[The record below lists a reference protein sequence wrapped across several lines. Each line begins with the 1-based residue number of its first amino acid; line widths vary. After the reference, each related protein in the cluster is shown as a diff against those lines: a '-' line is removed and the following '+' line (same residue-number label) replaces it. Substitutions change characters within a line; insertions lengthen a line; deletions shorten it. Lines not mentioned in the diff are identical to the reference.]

1 MLVDAAGDLL
11 GALPPV
17 PVAMP
22 YWQEASDVVA
32 AAREAYGIDVT
43 VLRLLEADRPAPH
56 GGTVTYL
63 AQLDGPP
70 PPGLREVAE
79 DLRPRPHP
87 LRLPYAEPGGPARSL
102 AWARERLDW
111 PAMTAVQQR
120 TWNLSAIWRLDGP
133 GGRRVWLKQVPPFF
147 DHEGAVLTW
156 LDTALPGVAPH
167 LIAAGDEGR
176 VLLGDVPGV
185 DGYEADVAQVDAIA
199 AVHHRIQARAAAA
212 TGELAAAGVPDR
224 RGPRL
229 GAWIRAELAGHQPAV
244 DAVLPDLDTRLA
256 ALAACGL
263 PDTLVHGDL
272 HGGNA
277 RLGELPPVIFDWGDS
292 SLGNPAFDV
301 LRLTGHLDAA
311 DRREVVG
318 AWAARWRA
326 DAPGADPER
335 AVALAEPLAPLHG
348 AAAYAMF
355 LAHIEPSEHPYHRDD
370 VPDALAAVA
379 SLVAAERPTVGG

>member
-70 PPGLREVAE
+70 PPDLREVAE

-102 AWARERLDW
+102 AWARERLGW

-133 GGRRVWLKQVPPFF
+133 DGRRVWLKQVPPFF
-147 DHEGAVLTW
+147 DHEGAVLRW
-156 LDTALPGVAPH
+156 LDGALPGVAPH

-185 DGYEADVAQVDAIA
+185 DGYDADVAQVQAIA
-199 AVHHRIQARAAAA
+199 AVHHRVQVRAAAA
-212 TGELAAAGVPDR
+212 NGELAAAGVPDR

-229 GAWIRAELAGHQPAV
+229 GCV
-244 DAVLPDLDTRLA
+244 DPRRRSPVTGRRSTRSCRTSTRGWPPSPP
-256 ALAACGL
+256 AACRTPSSTATCTAATPGS
-263 PDTLVHGDL
+263 
-272 HGGNA
+272 A
-277 RLGELPPVIFDWGDS
+277 RGRRS
-292 SLGNPAFDV
+292 SS
-301 LRLTGHLDAA
+301 TGAT
-311 DRREVVG
+311 R
-318 AWAARWRA
+318 AWATRRSTCS
-326 DAPGADPER
+326 G
-335 AVALAEPLAPLHG
+335 
-348 AAAYAMF
+348 
-355 LAHIEPSEHPYHRDD
+355 
-370 VPDALAAVA
+370 
-379 SLVAAERPTVGG
+379 

>member
-1 MLVDAAGDLL
+1 VLVDAAGEPL

-32 AAREAYGIDVT
+32 AAREAFGIDVT

-70 PPGLREVAE
+70 PPGLREVAV
-79 DLRPRPHP
+79 DLRPHP
-87 LRLPYAEPGGPARSL
+87 LRAPYAEPGGPARSL
-102 AWARERLDW
+102 RWAGERLGW
-111 PAMTAVQQR
+111 PALTATQQR

-133 GGRRVWLKQVPPFF
+133 DGRRAWLKQVPPFF
-147 DHEGAVLTW
+147 GHEGAVLRW
-156 LDTALPGVAPH
+156 LDATLPGVAPH

-176 VLLGDVPGV
+176 MLLGDVPGV
-185 DGYEADVAQVDAIA
+185 DGYDAGVAQVAAIA
-199 AVHHRIQARAAAA
+199 AVHHRIQLRAVAAA
-212 TGELAAAGVPDR
+212 GDLAAAGVPDR

-229 GAWIRAELAGHQPAV
+229 AGWIRAALAGHEPAV
-244 DAVLPDLDTRLA
+244 DTVLPDLDGRLA

-272 HGGNA
+272 HGGNT
-277 RLGELPPVIFDWGDS
+277 RIGDGPPVIFDWGDS

-311 DRREVVG
+311 DRRDVVG

-326 DAPGADPER
+326 DLPGADPER
-335 AVALAEPLAPLHG
+335 AVALVRPLAALCG
-348 AAAYAMF
+348 AAAYASF
-355 LAHIEPSEHPYHRDD
+355 LAHIEPAEHPYHRAD
-370 VPDALAAVA
+370 VPDSLADVA
-379 SLVAAERPTVGG
+379 SQVAAERPTVGG